1 MFAITKPRESSCYDP
16 RVEKFVFAA
25 DLGGTKLAAALISR
39 TGRVV
44 ARTSE
49 AVNRG
54 TPAHVIDQIVRLKDE
69 LRSRRGATIVSAG
82 VAVPGLVRRDGTVWA
97 PNLSG
102 WTRVPLAKRLR
113 PRLGVPVAVESDR
126 NAAVLGEAWK
136 GAARGRS
143 NVIVLLVGTGIGAGI
158 LAGGAIVRGAHELS
172 GCAGWMVVTERDDP
186 EFARC
191 GCLEALTA
199 GPGVARAAAREM
211 KVSNEL
217 TAADA
222 ADAARRGDRAAKAVF
237 QKMGR
242 TLGTGVANLVSLFD
256 PEVIVLS
263 GGMAGA
269 ADLFLHDLKQAVAR
283 YAQPL
288 AAKQVKIVV
297 SKLGLDANF
306 LGVARLAIETIPGT
320 GHRLPGTR

>member
-1 MFAITKPRESSCYDP
+1 
-16 RVEKFVFAA
+16 VEKCCFAA
-25 DLGGTKLAAALISR
+25 DLGGTKLAAALITR
-39 TGRVV
+39 TGRVI

-49 AVNRG
+49 AVDG
-54 TPAHVIDQIVRLKDE
+54 GSPARVFDQIVRLAGE
-69 LRSRRGATIVSAG
+69 LRTRRNGTVVTAAG
-82 VAVPGLVRRDGTVWA
+82 IAVPGLVRRDGTVWA

-102 WTRVPLAKRLR
+102 WTRFPLATRLRKRLR
-113 PRLGVPVAVESDR
+113 IPVAVESDR

-143 NVIVLLVGTGIGAGI
+143 DVIVLLVGTGIGAGI
-158 LAGGAIVRGAHELS
+158 LADGRIVRGAHELS

-186 EFARC
+186 EFSRC

-211 KVSNEL
+211 KASDEL
-217 TAADA
+217 TAADV
-222 ADAARRGDRAAKAVF
+222 ADAARRGDRIARKIF
-237 QKMGR
+237 QRMGR
-242 TLGTGVANLVSLFD
+242 TLGQGVANLVSLFD

-269 ADLFLHDLKQAVAR
+269 ADLYLEELKRTVRQ

-297 SKLGLDANF
+297 SKLGADANL
-306 LGVARLAIETIPGT
+306 LGVASLSTNSRRLS
-320 GHRLPGTR
+320 